1 MIRLAAFIAMLFAAG
16 PALAGKPEAAACAAN
31 LQGDARTIYDATA
44 KDVVAGVDLRA
55 VVRKSVTELVMQ
67 GTVAQ
72 STAKPNAQAA
82 GKCLLE
88 LM

>member
-1 MIRLAAFIAMLFAAG
+1 MILLLASG
-16 PALAGKPEAAACAAN
+16 QALAGKPEADACAAN

-55 VVRKSVTELVMQ
+55 VVRKSVTDLVMQ
-67 GTVAQ
+67 GIVAQ

-82 GKCLLE
+82 GKCLFE

>member
-1 MIRLAAFIAMLFAAG
+1 MIRIAAFLTMFLVSGSAI
-16 PALAGKPEAAACAAN
+16 AGKPEADACAAD

-55 VVRKSVTELVMQ
+55 IVRKSVTDLVIQ
-67 GTVAQ
+67 GSVAQ
-72 STAKPNAQAA
+72 STARTNAQAA